1 MWLRGCNVSPQ
12 TVPGSASLPGN
23 LAAQPREWIPT
34 EMRSIDIKPYSRI
47 YCFMK
52 TTVDLPDKLLEL
64 TKIAAVRR
72 RTSIKNLIIEGLE
85 SVLREEVPPAPP
97 ADALARLR
105 QGYHLGGQ
113 PLTRDQAH
121 AR

>member
-1 MWLRGCNVSPQ
+1 
-12 TVPGSASLPGN
+12 
-23 LAAQPREWIPT
+23 
-34 EMRSIDIKPYSRI
+34 
-47 YCFMK
+47 MK
-52 TTVDLPDKLLEL
+52 TTVDLPDSILER
-64 TKIAAVRR
+64 TKIAAARR

-85 SVLREEVPPAPP
+85 TVLREEAPAPP
-97 ADALARLR
+97 PANALARLR